1 MSAFF
6 STLPPRRTS
15 RRLPAANTIHLRHI
29 TWQPACSSPTHAPG
43 NTIPMP
49 IFRQVEIPAR
59 DGWKQIVALALQQ
72 SFPPA
77 SSRFDSI
84 LSDSTRSFYFFM
96 VCVFA
101 SLGFRFLFVN
111 NNFLQYIWNRAAD
124 AAAASA
130 WASASILWMLLP
142 LARPQFYAAICLRY

>member
-29 TWQPACSSPTHAPG
+29 TWQPACSSPSPSHALG

-59 DGWKQIVALALQQ
+59 DGWKQIVALALR

-111 NNFLQYIWNRAAD
+111 NNFLQYIWDRAAD

-130 WASASILWMLLP
+130 SIFWMLLA